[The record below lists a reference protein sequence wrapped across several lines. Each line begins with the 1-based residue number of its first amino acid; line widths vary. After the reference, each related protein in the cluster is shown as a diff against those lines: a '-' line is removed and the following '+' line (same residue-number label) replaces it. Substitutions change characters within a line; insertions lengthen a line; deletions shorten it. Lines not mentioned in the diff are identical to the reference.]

1 MRILQPEFPEP
12 LYPAD
17 FSAAVSEYRD
27 TEERIEQKIFKN
39 FRAENERF
47 GHAEFFGC
55 VFENC
60 KFNDCAFERF
70 EYTNAVFRGCDFSNG
85 SLRNSYFKQ
94 CAFLQSKWMGADL
107 SESVL
112 KEIVATGCNFSYA
125 NLNAEKMQRKNAER
139 LLEGVRFFLCRRRH
153 GQTERRRLFQMRF
166 YAREF
171 LHDLAQRD

>member
-39 FRAENERF
+39 FCAENERF

-125 NLNAEKMQRKNAER
+125 NLNAEK
-139 LLEGVRFFLCRRRH
+139 CRTPAGRSAIFPLP
-153 GQTERRRLFQMRF
+153 TSPW
-166 YAREF
+166 AN
-171 LHDLAQRD
+171 

>member
-70 EYTNAVFRGCDFSNG
+70 EYTNACLLYTSLHGIGIASPERQMAGGVFI
-85 SLRNSYFKQ
+85 KQ
-94 CAFLQSKWMGADL
+94 
-107 SESVL
+107 
-112 KEIVATGCNFSYA
+112 
-125 NLNAEKMQRKNAER
+125 
-139 LLEGVRFFLCRRRH
+139 GVI
-153 GQTERRRLFQMRF
+153 E
-166 YAREF
+166 
-171 LHDLAQRD
+171 

>member
-55 VFENC
+55 VF
-60 KFNDCAFERF
+60 
-70 EYTNAVFRGCDFSNG
+70 
-85 SLRNSYFKQ
+85 
-94 CAFLQSKWMGADL
+94 
-107 SESVL
+107 
-112 KEIVATGCNFSYA
+112 
-125 NLNAEKMQRKNAER
+125 
-139 LLEGVRFFLCRRRH
+139 
-153 GQTERRRLFQMRF
+153 
-166 YAREF
+166 
-171 LHDLAQRD
+171 